1 MIKICIK
8 SLTRPLKLIF
18 ILTLQEGVFPEK
30 KRKVI

>member
-8 SLTRPLKLIF
+8 SLTHPLKLIF